1 MKKHW
6 SGLQTL
12 EKTGRCQLPLRWCW
26 VTPKSFFQ
34 KMLFWSSSDCC
45 CLRQFVKATLAYH
58 DTWGECIEIS
68 GGEARESCRTYW
80 KKNADDMWKYSL
92 LKREWHGLTS
102 RVSKLDQ
109 HLYFDSRCLRTS
121 ETVIE
126 QDLKRTR
133 MSLSRTIHIH
143 HLCKVTCHKWQH
155 SASRQSTGVVL
166 YKTCME

>member
-1 MKKHW
+1 MLSHPEELFSEDAILELFRLLLSPTICERYTCVPRHLRRVHW
-6 SGLQTL
+6 NQWGRSQGKLSDIL
-12 EKTGRCQLPLRWCW
+12 E
-26 VTPKSFFQ
+26 
-34 KMLFWSSSDCC
+34 
-45 CLRQFVKATLAYH
+45 
-58 DTWGECIEIS
+58 
-68 GGEARESCRTYW
+68 
-80 KKNADDMWKYSL
+80 KNADDMWKYSL